1 MNTTPRKTAPVGQ
14 YDIFWVPGKD
24 AKLPQRSIAYSEYS
38 AIEGGCWA
46 IQFGGPGD
54 YHTTSNVGSRSH
66 AHVNA
71 PFPEQGSGKSTNS
84 RSSS

>member
-1 MNTTPRKTAPVGQ
+1 MTPRKTMPTHQ

-24 AKLPQRSIAYSEYS
+24 TKIPQRSIAYSEYS

-54 YHTTSNVGSRSH
+54 YHTTSNEGSRSH
-66 AHVNA
+66 AHVDA
-71 PFPEQGSGKSTNS
+71 PFPEQHVSKPTNL